1 MPGEVAAAASL
12 AVRGHLLHC
21 RDDPFRVGPSALES
35 FEDGVMVVVD
45 GRIAAIGPYSE
56 LASLAASCGS
66 LVHRPGM
73 LILPGFVDAHVH
85 SVQTDVIASPGRS
98 LLDWLERFTFPG
110 EARFAEQQ
118 VCEEVA
124 SFFLH
129 ELLRNGTTAASIF
142 ASVHPASCDAVF
154 AQAHALGMRVN
165 CGKVLMDRHVPE
177 KIRDTPELAQ
187 RQSLELID
195 RWHGKGRLRYA
206 ITPRFAPTSSPE
218 QMRIAGEILASR
230 DDLHLQSHLAENR
243 DEVQWVKDLYP
254 DARSYLDVYDRYGLL
269 GHRTTYAHCIWL
281 DGADRQRMASSG
293 AGIAFC
299 PTSNLFLGSGLFDL
313 RSCAEA
319 GIAIGL
325 GSDVGGGTSF
335 SMLRTMSEAYKVA
348 QLQGYTADPGLCLY
362 LGTLGSAKA
371 LGLDSFIGN
380 FAIGKEAD
388 FIVCDPGAT
397 PLLAR
402 RMARSESAAE
412 QLFVLMTLGDDRVV
426 AETYVQG
433 LCRYSRGTHEA

>member
-1 MPGEVAAAASL
+1 MSGAVVAATSL

-21 RDDPFRVGPSALES
+21 RDDPFRIGASALES
-35 FEDGVMVVVD
+35 FEDGVMLVVD
-45 GRIAAIGPYSE
+45 GHIAAIGPYPE
-56 LASLAASCGS
+56 LASQAASCAS
-66 LVHRPGM
+66 MIHRPGM

-85 SVQTDVIASPGRS
+85 AVQTDVIASPGRS
-98 LLDWLERFTFPG
+98 LLDWLERFTFPA
-110 EARFAEQQ
+110 EARFAEQR

-129 ELLRNGTTAASIF
+129 ELLRNGTTTASIF
-142 ASVHPASCDAVF
+142 ASVHPGSCDAVF
-154 AQAHALGMRVN
+154 LQAHVLGMRIN

-177 KIRDTPELAQ
+177 AVRDSPDLAQ
-187 RQSLELID
+187 RQSVELIN

-218 QMRIAGEILASR
+218 QMRVAGELLAMR
-230 DDLHLQSHLAENR
+230 GDLHLQSHLAENR
-243 DEVQWVKDLYP
+243 DEVRWVSELYP

-269 GHRTTYAHCIWL
+269 GHRATYAHCIWL
-281 DGADRQRMASSG
+281 DAADRRRMAGAG

-313 RSCAEA
+313 QSCAEA

-362 LGTLGSAKA
+362 LGTLGAARA
-371 LGLDSFIGN
+371 LGLDDFIGN

-388 FIVCDPGAT
+388 FIVCNPGAT
-397 PLLAR
+397 PLMAR
-402 RMARSESAAE
+402 RMSRTESASE
-412 QLFVLMTLGDDRVV
+412 QLFVLMTLGDDRVI

-433 LCRYSRGTHEA
+433 LCRYSGGAIEA